1 MLRLV
6 LPKGSLEEA
15 TLALFSEADLPLSRS
30 SAVNYT
36 ATINDPRIESVRI
49 LRPQEIPRYVQEGTF
64 DFGITGR
71 DWVEETQSNVVSL
84 GELPY
89 SKQTTNPIKVVLA
102 VSQQSGY
109 YSVADLP
116 QGARISTEY
125 PVLTKNFFERN
136 GIEADVRLSYGAT
149 EAKVPDIADGIV
161 EISETGSALRAAG
174 LKIIDTILVSYT
186 ELIACPKTCE
196 DPEKL
201 HAMRQI
207 YSLLTGVLDARGNAL
222 LKMNVP
228 SECLESVI
236 AILPAMQAPTV
247 NKLFNEE
254 GFAVETV
261 VPKIDI
267 NLLIPA
273 LKDAGARDIV
283 EFAISKIV
291 A

>member
-1 MLRLV
+1 M
-6 LPKGSLEEA
+6 
-15 TLALFSEADLPLSRS
+15 ALFSEADLPLSRS

-71 DWVEETQSNVVSL
+71 DWVEETRSNVVSL

-109 YSVADLP
+109 SSIADLP

-125 PVLTKNFFERN
+125 PELTKDFFERN

-174 LKIIDTILVSYT
+174 LKIIETILVSYT

-207 YSLLTGVLDARGNAL
+207 YSLLTGVLDAQR
-222 LKMNVP
+222 
-228 SECLESVI
+228 
-236 AILPAMQAPTV
+236 
-247 NKLFNEE
+247 
-254 GFAVETV
+254 
-261 VPKIDI
+261 
-267 NLLIPA
+267 
-273 LKDAGARDIV
+273 
-283 EFAISKIV
+283 
-291 A
+291 

>member
-1 MLRLV
+1 M
-6 LPKGSLEEA
+6 
-15 TLALFSEADLPLSRS
+15 ALFSEADLPLSRS

-71 DWVEETQSNVVSL
+71 DWVEETRSNVVSL

-109 YSVADLP
+109 SSVADLP

-125 PVLTKNFFERN
+125 PELTKDFFERN

-174 LKIIDTILVSYT
+174 LKIIETILVSYT

-207 YSLLTGVLDARGNAL
+207 YSLLTGVLEARGNAL

-228 SECLESVI
+228 NECLESVI

-261 VPKIDI
+261 VPKTDI

-283 EFAISKIV
+283 ELAISKIV

>member
-1 MLRLV
+1 M
-6 LPKGSLEEA
+6 
-15 TLALFSEADLPLSRS
+15 ALFSEADLPLSRS

-71 DWVEETQSNVVSL
+71 DWVEETRSNVVSL

-109 YSVADLP
+109 SSIADLP

-125 PVLTKNFFERN
+125 PELTKDFFERN

-174 LKIIDTILVSYT
+174 LKIIETILVSYT

-207 YSLLTGVLDARGNAL
+207 YSLLTGVLEARDNAL

-228 SECLESVI
+228 NECLESVI

-261 VPKIDI
+261 VPKTDI

-273 LKDAGARDIV
+273 LRDVGARDIV
-283 EFAISKIV
+283 ELAISKIV

>member
-15 TLALFSEADLPLSRS
+15 TMALFSEADLPVSRS

-36 ATINDPRIESVRI
+36 AKINDPRIESVRI
-49 LRPQEIPRYVQEGTF
+49 LRPQEIPHYVEEGTF

-71 DWVEETQSNVVSL
+71 DWVEETKSNVLSL
-84 GELPY
+84 GELAY
-89 SKQTTNPIKVVLA
+89 SKLTTNPIKVVLA

-109 YSVADLP
+109 NSVEDLP
-116 QGARISTEY
+116 QGVRISTEY
-125 PVLTKNFFERN
+125 PVLTRNFLERN
-136 GIEADVRLSYGAT
+136 GIEADVQLSYGAT

-174 LKIIDTILVSYT
+174 LKVIETILVSYT
-186 ELIACPKTCE
+186 ELIACPQTCE

-207 YSLLTGVLDARGNAL
+207 YSLLSGVLEARGNAL
-222 LKMNVP
+222 LKMNVS
-228 SECLESVI
+228 SECLDGVI

-247 NKLFNEE
+247 NKLFNGE

-261 VPKIDI
+261 VPKTEI

-273 LKDAGARDIV
+273 LKDAGASDIV
-283 EFAISKIV
+283 ELAISKIV

>member
-6 LPKGSLEEA
+6 LPKGSLEQA
-15 TLALFSEADLPLSRS
+15 TVDLFSEADLPVSRS

-36 ATINDPRIESVRI
+36 ADIDDPRIESVRI
-49 LRPQEIPRYVQEGTF
+49 LRPQEIPRYVEEGTF

-71 DWVEETQSNVVSL
+71 DWVEETCSNVVSL

-89 SKQTTNPIKVVLA
+89 SKQTSNPIKVVLA
-102 VSQQSGY
+102 VSQQSDWN
-109 YSVADLP
+109 SVADLP
-116 QGARISTEY
+116 QGVRISTEY
-125 PVLTKNFFERN
+125 PVLTKKFLERS
-136 GIEADVRLSYGAT
+136 GIEADVLLSYGAT
-149 EAKVPDIADGIV
+149 EAKVPDIAGGIV

-174 LKIIDTILVSYT
+174 LKIIETILVSYT

-196 DPEKL
+196 DPQKL

-207 YSLLTGVLDARGNAL
+207 YSLLSGVLEARGNAL

-228 SECLESVI
+228 NDRLESVI
-236 AILPAMQAPTV
+236 SILPAMQTPTV

-261 VPKIDI
+261 VPKTEI

-291 A
+291 S

>member
-15 TLALFSEADLPLSRS
+15 TLALFNDADLPVSRS

-36 ATINDPRIESVRI
+36 AKINDPRIESVRI
-49 LRPQEIPRYVQEGTF
+49 LRPQEIPRYVEESTF

-71 DWVEETQSNVVSL
+71 DWVEETQCKVVSL
-84 GELPY
+84 GKLPY
-89 SKQTTNPIKVVLA
+89 SKQTTNPIRVVLA

-109 YSVADLP
+109 DSVADLP

-125 PVLTKNFFERN
+125 PALTKDFFERN
-136 GIEADVRLSYGAT
+136 GIQADVRLSYGAT

-174 LKIIDTILVSYT
+174 LKIIETILVSYT
-186 ELIACPKTCE
+186 ELVACPKTCE

-207 YSLLTGVLDARGNAL
+207 YSLLAGVLDARGNAL

-228 SECLESVI
+228 NECLEAVI

-247 NKLFNEE
+247 NELFNEK

-261 VPKIDI
+261 VPKTDI

-273 LKDAGARDIV
+273 LRDAGARDIV
-283 EFAISKIV
+283 ELAISKIV

>member
-1 MLRLV
+1 MD
-6 LPKGSLEEA
+6 
-15 TLALFSEADLPLSRS
+15 LFSEADLPLSRS

-36 ATINDPRIESVRI
+36 AKINDPRIESVRI

-71 DWVEETQSNVVSL
+71 DWVEETRSNVVSL

-109 YSVADLP
+109 SSIADLP

-125 PVLTKNFFERN
+125 PELTKDFFERN

-174 LKIIDTILVSYT
+174 LKIIETILVSYT

-207 YSLLTGVLDARGNAL
+207 YSLLTGVLEARGNAL

-228 SECLESVI
+228 NECLESVI

-261 VPKIDI
+261 VPKTDI

>member
-1 MLRLV
+1 M
-6 LPKGSLEEA
+6 
-15 TLALFSEADLPLSRS
+15 
-30 SAVNYT
+30 
-36 ATINDPRIESVRI
+36 
-49 LRPQEIPRYVQEGTF
+49 
-64 DFGITGR
+64 
-71 DWVEETQSNVVSL
+71 SL

-109 YSVADLP
+109 SSIADLP

-125 PVLTKNFFERN
+125 PELTKDFFERN

-174 LKIIDTILVSYT
+174 LKIIETILVSYT
-186 ELIACPKTCE
+186 ELIACPETCE

-207 YSLLTGVLDARGNAL
+207 YSLLTGVLEARGNAL

-228 SECLESVI
+228 NECLEAVI

-261 VPKIDI
+261 VPKTDI

-283 EFAISKIV
+283 ELAISKIV

>member
-1 MLRLV
+1 M
-6 LPKGSLEEA
+6 
-15 TLALFSEADLPLSRS
+15 ALFSEADLPLSRS

-71 DWVEETQSNVVSL
+71 DWVEETRSNVVSL

-109 YSVADLP
+109 SSIADLP

-125 PVLTKNFFERN
+125 PELTKDFFERN

-174 LKIIDTILVSYT
+174 LKIVETILVSYT

-228 SECLESVI
+228 NECLESVI

-261 VPKIDI
+261 VPKTDI

-273 LKDAGARDIV
+273 LRDVGARDIV
-283 EFAISKIV
+283 ELAISKIV

>member
-1 MLRLV
+1 M
-6 LPKGSLEEA
+6 
-15 TLALFSEADLPLSRS
+15 ALFSEADLPLSRS

-36 ATINDPRIESVRI
+36 AKINDPRIASVRI
-49 LRPQEIPRYVQEGTF
+49 LRPQEIPHYVEEGTF

-71 DWVEETQSNVVSL
+71 DWVEETRSNVVSL

-109 YSVADLP
+109 ESVADLP
-116 QGARISTEY
+116 QGVRVSTEY
-125 PVLTKNFFERN
+125 PALTKDFFERN
-136 GIEADVRLSYGAT
+136 GIEADVQLSYGAT

-161 EISETGSALRAAG
+161 EISETGSALKAAG
-174 LKIIDTILVSYT
+174 LKIIETIFVSYT
-186 ELIACPKTCE
+186 ELIACPQTCE

-207 YSLLTGVLDARGNAL
+207 YSLLTGVLEARGNAL

-228 SECLESVI
+228 NDCLESVI
-236 AILPAMQAPTV
+236 AILPAMQVPTV

-261 VPKIDI
+261 APKAEI

>member
-1 MLRLV
+1 MLRLI

-15 TLALFSEADLPLSRS
+15 TLTLFNEADLPVSRS

-36 ATINDPRIESVRI
+36 AKIDDPRIESVRI
-49 LRPQEIPRYVQEGTF
+49 LRPQEIPRYVEEGTF

-71 DWVEETQSNVVSL
+71 DWVEETRSNVLSL

-89 SKQTTNPIKVVLA
+89 SKQTSNPVKVVLA
-102 VSQQSGY
+102 VSQQSSY
-109 YSVADLP
+109 NSVADLP
-116 QGARISTEY
+116 QGVRISTEY
-125 PVLTKNFFERN
+125 PALTKDFLERN

-174 LKIIDTILVSYT
+174 LKIIETILVSYT

-207 YSLLTGVLDARGNAL
+207 YSLLSGVLEARGNAL

-228 SECLESVI
+228 NEQLEGVI

-261 VPKIDI
+261 VPKAEI

-283 EFAISKIV
+283 ELSISKIV
-291 A
+291 S